1 MGTMVFTAPAK
12 INLYLEVIG
21 KMNDGYHEI
30 ETFFERISIL
40 DRIEI
45 EPSRDGRTI
54 IRCDDPRVPT
64 GEESLL
70 GRTIRAFREASG
82 KTEDFSVS
90 LEKNIPLSAGM
101 GGGSS
106 DAASFL
112 RGLNEMT
119 GFPLEEDELFGI
131 GRSLGADIP
140 FFLAGCSFARG
151 TGRGDVIKKLEK
163 RQDLWHVV
171 VNPPFEVATKD
182 IYNKTSAFALTKG
195 RGVDKMISAFLSG
208 NNIKGIAENLRN
220 DLQDIVLREFPVLE
234 KVFSGL
240 REAGAEGVL
249 LSGSGPTVFG
259 IFSREKSEKAAE
271 TIQQMFSGEN
281 WRVYVAQT
289 Y

>member
-1 MGTMVFTAPAK
+1 MVFTAPAK

-21 KMNDGYHEI
+21 KMDDGYHEI
-30 ETFFERISIL
+30 DTLFERISIL

-45 EPSRDGRTI
+45 EPSRDGRTV
-54 IRCDDPRVPT
+54 IRCGDSRVPT
-64 GEESLL
+64 GEDSLL
-70 GRTIRAFREASG
+70 DRTIKFFREASG
-82 KTEDFSVS
+82 KTEDFNVS
-90 LEKNIPLSAGM
+90 LEKNIPVSAGM

-106 DAASFL
+106 DAATL
-112 RGLNEMT
+112 LKGLNEMT
-119 GFPLEEDELFGI
+119 GFPLEEDELLGI
-131 GRSLGADIP
+131 GRRLGADVP

-151 TGRGDVIKKLEK
+151 TGRGDIVKELGK

-182 IYNKTSAFALTKG
+182 IYNKTSAFTLTKD

-220 DLQDIVLREFPVLE
+220 DLQGIVLREFPSLE
-234 KVFSGL
+234 QVFSEL
-240 REAGAEGVL
+240 RGTGAEGVL

-259 IFSREKSEKAAE
+259 IFTREQAEKAAE
-271 TIQQMFSGEN
+271 TVQRVFSGEG

>member
-21 KMNDGYHEI
+21 KMEDGYHEI

-45 EPSRDGRTI
+45 EPSREGTVV
-54 IRCDDPRVPT
+54 RCDDPRVPT
-64 GEESLL
+64 DEESLL
-70 GRTIRAFREASG
+70 ARTIKAFREASG
-82 KTEDFSVS
+82 KTEDFRVS
-90 LEKNIPLSAGM
+90 LEKNIPMSAGM

-106 DAASFL
+106 DAACL
-112 RGLNEMT
+112 LKGLNEMT
-119 GFPLEEDELFGI
+119 GSPLEEDELLGI
-131 GRSLGADIP
+131 GRSLGADVP
-140 FFLAGCSFARG
+140 FFLTGYSFARG
-151 TGRGDVIKKLEK
+151 TGRGDIIKKLEK

-182 IYNKTSAFALTKG
+182 VYNKTSAFTLTKD

-220 DLQDIVLREFPVLE
+220 DLQDIVLREFPSLE
-234 KVFSGL
+234 QVFSEL
-240 REAGAEGVL
+240 RKAGAEGVL

-259 IFSREKSEKAAE
+259 IFTREKAEKAAE
-271 TIQQMFSGEN
+271 TIQRVFSAEA
-281 WRVYVAQT
+281 WRVYLAQT